1 MAYNPSSDRPHQT
14 RRDSSSYQNVN
25 QNLLTPRGRRLST
38 DGGGLLTAEDKQTG
52 RSKQLTQKV
61 EFKRSNY
68 QEFCVNHQ
76 SNEFGNQTNVSSVY
90 LPSTPRRHSIV
101 PTIMV
106 TSPSQPGE
114 FGFRMG
120 TELSLAMNGKLTRKH
135 VRSRGSLPFTPALNI
150 PEPIPEIVLPRRHSV
165 SFQTHA
171 GAMSNEQ

>member
-1 MAYNPSSDRPHQT
+1 MAYNPSSDHPHQT

-25 QNLLTPRGRRLST
+25 QNLRNLRSGRLST
-38 DGGGLLTAEDKQTG
+38 DGSSLMTAEGKKSG
-52 RSKQLTQKV
+52 RSRQSTQKV
-61 EFKRSNY
+61 GFKRT
-68 QEFCVNHQ
+68 NHRELCANDQ
-76 SNEFGNQTNVSSVY
+76 TNEFGNETNASSVY

-106 TSPSQPGE
+106 TNPSQSDE

-120 TELSLAMNGKLTRKH
+120 TELSLALNDKLIRKH

-171 GAMSNEQ
+171 GAISK